1 MITSDL
7 IVSPQKR
14 ADLNSGAGKRESLFP
29 KEAFD
34 QWASSGTSLVM
45 ADKR

>member
-1 MITSDL
+1 MIRSNHT
-7 IVSPQKR
+7 VSPQKS
-14 ADLNSGAGKRESLFP
+14 ADFNSGAGKRESLFP

-34 QWASSGTSLVM
+34 QWASSGISLEL